1 MNPTAPWAAQPC
13 LAVTMGEPSG
23 VGPEVTLKAWL
34 RRSAGVPPFV
44 AISDA
49 DHLKDLAD
57 RLGLDV
63 PVQRV
68 DRAAEASSVFAQALP
83 VAHHPLPVPIRFG
96 HPDART
102 ADAVIA
108 SIEQA
113 VGLVTEGGASAV
125 VTCPIQKNALY
136 EAGFRYPG
144 HTEFLESLAGGQ
156 AAAVMM
162 LAGPTLRVVPVTV
175 HVSLQDAVRQLTTQ
189 SIVNISL
196 STARALTTDFGIREP
211 VLAIAGLNPHAGE
224 QGSLGR
230 EDAEVVAPAVQILR
244 DQGLSV
250 LGPVPPDTLFTPLAR
265 SGYDVAIC
273 MYHDQGLIPLKALD
287 FDKAVNV
294 TLGLPFVRTSPDH
307 GTALDIAGTGRASE
321 ESLVAAMCMAWDI
334 AARRAAAR

>member
-1 MNPTAPWAAQPC
+1 
-13 LAVTMGEPSG
+13 MGEPSG
-23 VGPEVTLKAWL
+23 VGPELTLKAWL
-34 RRSAGVPPFV
+34 RRSAGLPHFM

-49 DHLKDLAD
+49 DHLKELAL

-68 DRAAEASSVFAQALP
+68 ARVEEASAIFAQALP
-83 VAHHPLPVPIRFG
+83 VVHHPLPVPIRFG
-96 HPDART
+96 HPDSRA
-102 ADAVIA
+102 AGAVIA
-108 SIEQA
+108 SIQRA
-113 VGLVTEGGASAV
+113 VELAVEGGASAV

-144 HTEFLESLAGGQ
+144 HTEFLEALAGGQ

-162 LAGPTLRVVPVTV
+162 LAGPALRVVPVTV
-175 HVSLQDAVRQLTTQ
+175 HVSLQDALQQLTTQ

-196 STARALTTDFGIREP
+196 STARALTEDFGIKEP

-230 EDAEVVAPAVQILR
+230 EDVDIVAPAVQILR
-244 DQGLSV
+244 DQGLRV
-250 LGPVPPDTLFTPLAR
+250 LGPVPPDALFTPRAR

-307 GTALDIAGTGRASE
+307 GTALDIAGTGQASE
-321 ESLVAAMCMAWDI
+321 ESLVAAMCMALDI
-334 AARRAAAR
+334 AVRRAAR